1 MGSSQTTRQCYLP
14 VAGGAQLT
22 SPGVLAKTEGRATH
36 PPALFTQLFLYVH
49 PRAGSLC
56 AMNPLVL
63 DKVKAQAE
71 GPAALRTAEGL
82 LPGVDPLVPDEA

>member
-14 VAGGAQLT
+14 VARGAQLT
-22 SPGVLAKTEGRATH
+22 SLGVLAKTEGRATH
-36 PPALFTQLFLYVH
+36 PPALFTQLLLYVH

-82 LPGVDPLVPDEA
+82 LPGVDPLVPEEA